1 VRLVG
6 IEGYFWEIVR
16 QSQIGM
22 KSKLLL
28 VLCLSVMWCCQTP
41 DEPGTPQEPGP
52 AVSGVKVI
60 QDEIE
65 GIGYVLAADLKVGYA
80 VAFSREL
87 NGQTLNFKPSA
98 AAFPA
103 VLQDQEGNVW
113 DIFGYALS
121 GPRRGSRLQ
130 AMRSTWGY
138 FFAIAA
144 MYPGATLVG
153 GAPSQAPPHV
163 YTPGEWLVDVR
174 FLYRGSQTDAIPALD
189 RPALQ
194 SYRPSFEKDSEYYVR
209 DEDLVMAVRLGEQ
222 VRFYPYRL
230 LHVHEIINDTLEGKP
245 IMLTYAPFSGTTQ
258 VWGREL
264 RPGQVSDFGFTGLLY
279 NANSLP
285 FDRETESIW
294 LQLDGRCVQGP
305 LRGKEIPIYN
315 GVELPWGIV
324 KGAFKNPQ
332 ILAEPR
338 IQGVNYRNNLYVGY
352 RNQQAFPVAPVFFQD
367 RRLQPKEK
375 VFAVIVGNLSK
386 IYPNSVLR

>member
-1 VRLVG
+1 VKTLPIFFVVCSLFLFACQKAN
-6 IEGYFWEIVR
+6 EPV
-16 QSQIGM
+16 
-22 KSKLLL
+22 
-28 VLCLSVMWCCQTP
+28 VLTDPQTA
-41 DEPGTPQEPGP
+41 EKN
-52 AVSGVKVI
+52 VKVI

-80 VAFSREL
+80 VAFSRDL
-87 NGQTLNFKPSA
+87 NGQTLDFKPSSE
-98 AAFPA
+98 AFPA
-103 VLQDQEGNVW
+103 ILQDREGNTW
-113 DIFGYALS
+113 DIFGYATS

-130 AMRSTWGY
+130 PMRSTWGH

-153 GAPSQAPPHV
+153 GAPAQAPPHV

-174 FLYRGSQTDAIPALD
+174 FLYRGSQTDAIPALN

-194 SYRPSFEKDSEYYVR
+194 NYRPSFEKDSEYYVK
-209 DEDLVMAVRLGEQ
+209 DEDLVMGVRVGEQ

-230 LHVHEIINDTLEGKP
+230 LHVHEMINDTLERKP

-258 VWGREL
+258 VWSREL
-264 RPGQVSDFGFTGLLY
+264 KPGLVSDFGFTGLLY

-332 ILAEPR
+332 ILAEPQ
-338 IQGVNYRNNLYVGY
+338 IQGINYRNNLYVGY

-367 RRLQPKEK
+367 KRLPPKEK
-375 VFAVIVGNLSK
+375 VFCVIVGNLSK
-386 IYPNSVLR
+386 IYSSSALR